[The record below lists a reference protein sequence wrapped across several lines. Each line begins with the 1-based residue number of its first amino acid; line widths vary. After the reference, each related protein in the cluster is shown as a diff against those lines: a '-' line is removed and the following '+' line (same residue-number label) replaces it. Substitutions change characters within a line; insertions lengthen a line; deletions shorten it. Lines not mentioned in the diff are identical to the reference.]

1 MLPLPRFLG
10 GGLKTNNMKD
20 KIKEIVDKYG
30 VSEQDAKSI
39 LKENYELALDVEDGM
54 SDHAL
59 EILLTYE
66 YMISILENEKN
77 NNNNG

>member
-1 MLPLPRFLG
+1 M
-10 GGLKTNNMKD
+10 
-20 KIKEIVDKYG
+20 DKYG

-59 EILLTYE
+59 EIILTYE
-66 YMISILENEKN
+66 YMISLLENEKD
-77 NNNNG
+77 NNNG

>member
-1 MLPLPRFLG
+1 MLPLPRFPG

-66 YMISILENEKN
+66 YMISILENEKD
-77 NNNNG
+77 NNNG